1 MKKLGSIFVTL
12 VFLITLIGAVPS
24 FAAVDATRIYTED
37 FDNNW
42 NSSGTFGSSAS
53 ATLSQ
58 LFYNGQENGTF
69 VAATGYDGTE
79 NSALAFVGKENAA
92 ISYFNLKPFT
102 TTFDILNRKALVLTM
117 RFKVTGTPTTDAFK
131 VQFRSAG
138 SGGTG
143 FLDVLAD
150 GTKGTYYVVKN
161 ATYDGK
167 GDRVDINTNEW
178 YDMVMM
184 FTAETSSE
192 STVLNTTAKLYD
204 KNGTLVKDTASYS
217 KPTLDNSTV
226 MYIHATAGLTET
238 QNIIFDDAKMY
249 CVNTTDTFSYV
260 EAGSTAAD
268 SEIGEDGLITVKFDQ
283 PIAPAKTDFTV
294 EGATVD
300 SVKVVDFNTAVVKVS
315 GLGAGQT
322 YTLNFSTV
330 KSAAGSALAG
340 TTSLSFKTPA
350 AEIEPKVVF
359 TDDFDG
365 TFNDGVFTSSTIFYS
380 GQDNGGYAAETSGYN
395 GGTTA
400 FKMGYGTR
408 NALASSNVQT
418 QTLGTLGLSAD
429 TTVVFNTRFKLNG
442 TPTSSYSWSINLG
455 DGYKIGEIKGTN
467 EGNYSV
473 ASYTSSTPATLN
485 PDTWYDLI
493 VPLGTTGAA
502 WGYIYDSATGEF
514 IVQTQGT
521 GVTGNMPASRLFIQT
536 STLTE
541 NLSMTL
547 DDAKLYC
554 IAKTATFSK
563 VAGGTEENAVIG
575 EDGLL
580 TVKFDQPI
588 IPAKSNFTVAGATV
602 DSVKVKDFDTA
613 IVKVSGITAGQS
625 YTLSFSAVKSAAG
638 SSLTGTSTL
647 AFKAPAKTHFTQGY
661 VLGTDF
667 NNDVFKNASEIFFEG
682 KWSYNTYSQADGYI
696 SGEKGIKIE
705 NTGDT
710 AVADQLT
717 TKRLSSF
724 GLTRDNVL
732 IFTTRFKFSG
742 ESAENTYWYIEPVN
756 SQNVL
761 GRIGG
766 GVDGKYFADDEPIDA
781 DKWYNMTVAIRP
793 DQRSTMMVN
802 DSVTGETIVYKSAE
816 TPAISVVDNA
826 YNFLWFRT
834 PSLVKGTSLT
844 LADTDIYIVSQD
856 DTITVDAAAST
867 APNSTI
873 ALDGTISV
881 QFDMPVFSYKVTGV
895 AASEATVTKNNFT
908 IDGADIGEIGVID
921 FNKVVVG
928 FYNLDY
934 LTDYVLNFED
944 IVYEGGAGLDDASV
958 SQIAFKTGADEE
970 NPVTIAGT
978 ATYTGN
984 AITLKLYSETEQS
997 VGLIAAFYE
1006 GTTLLGAETLT
1017 ATATPAKSDATIT
1030 IDGTYEGADSIRIYG
1045 WNGALVPI
1053 TAIKTITLVTEE

>member
-1 MKKLGSIFVTL
+1 MKKLGSILVTL

-24 FAAVDATRIYTED
+24 FAAVETVYTED
-37 FDNNW
+37 FD
-42 NSSGTFGSSAS
+42 GTFNTDVFTASSIFDGGQDNDTYFAS
-53 ATLSQ
+53 TDG
-58 LFYNGQENGTF
+58 YNGGTTALKVAYGKDASSHMKTKVLSSLGYADGNILVLNFRMKLVDAPVDGTYYLRTDANSNSNEVWRLYGESDGKYHIKEWSDNGTSKGSLSAGEWYNVTISF
-69 VAATGYDGTE
+69 GVGGAYCYTDIYEAATGTQVVDHLAMMQSGASACNFIFRFYNLSE
-79 NSALAFVGKENAA
+79 NG
-92 ISYFNLKPFT
+92 
-102 TTFDILNRKALVLTM
+102 IL
-117 RFKVTGTPTTDAFK
+117 
-131 VQFRSAG
+131 
-138 SGGTG
+138 
-143 FLDVLAD
+143 
-150 GTKGTYYVVKN
+150 
-161 ATYDGK
+161 
-167 GDRVDINTNEW
+167 
-178 YDMVMM
+178 
-184 FTAETSSE
+184 
-192 STVLNTTAKLYD
+192 
-204 KNGTLVKDTASYS
+204 
-217 KPTLDNSTV
+217 
-226 MYIHATAGLTET
+226 
-238 QNIIFDDAKMY
+238 FDDAKMY
-249 CVNTTDTFSYV
+249 CVSAADSFNFVT
-260 EAGSTAAD
+260 EGSTAAN
-268 SEIGEDGLITVKFDQ
+268 SEIGEDGLLTVKFDQ
-283 PIAPAKTDFTV
+283 PITPAKANFTV
-294 EGATVD
+294 AGATVD
-300 SVKVVDFNTAVVKVS
+300 SVKVVDFNTAIVKVS
-315 GLGAGQT
+315 GLSAGQT
-322 YTLNFSTV
+322 YTLDFSNV
-330 KSAAGSALAG
+330 KSAANKALAG

-359 TDDFDG
+359 TDDFNG
-365 TFNDGVFTSSTIFYS
+365 TFNTNYFTSSTIFYD
-380 GQDNGGYAAETSGYN
+380 GQWKQNYIADANGYN

-400 FKMGYGTR
+400 LKLTYG
-408 NALASSNVQT
+408 ASSADNSYNHVKT
-418 QTLGTLGLSAD
+418 KTLGELGLSAD
-429 TTVVFNTRFKLNG
+429 TTMVFNTRFKLNG
-442 TPTSSYSWSINLG
+442 TPTSGYSWTINLG
-455 DGYKIGEIKGTN
+455 SGYVIGTIAGTA
-467 EGNYSV
+467 EGKYSV
-473 ASYTSSTPATLN
+473 AKYGGGDPATLN

-588 IPAKSNFTVAGATV
+588 TPAKSNFTVAGATV
-602 DSVKVKDFDTA
+602 DSVAVKDFNTA
-613 IVKVSGITAGQS
+613 VVKVSGLGAGQT
-625 YTLSFSAVKSAAG
+625 YTLNFSTVKSAAG
-638 SSLTGTSTL
+638 SALAGTSTL

-661 VLGTDF
+661 VYGTDF
-667 NNDVFKNASEIFFEG
+667 GANVFNSSSEIFFEG
-682 KWSYNTYSQADGYI
+682 DWGGNTYSQADGYLT
-696 SGEKGIKIE
+696 GEKGIKIE

-710 AVADQLT
+710 AVTDHLT
-717 TKRLSSF
+717 TKRLSDF

-742 ESAENTYWYIEPVN
+742 ESAENTYWYINPVT
-756 SQNVL
+756 SSAQL
-761 GRIGG
+761 ARIGG
-766 GVDGKYFADDEPIDA
+766 GVDGEYFADNEPIDA

-793 DQRSTMMVN
+793 DQRSTLMIN

-826 YNFLWFRT
+826 YNFLWFQT
-834 PSLVKGTSLT
+834 SSLVKGTSLT
-844 LADTDIYIVSQD
+844 LADTDIYIVSED
-856 DTITVDAAAST
+856 DTLTVDAAVST
-867 APNSTI
+867 AQNTTI

-881 QFDMPVFSYKVTGV
+881 QFNMPVFSYKVTGV

-921 FNKVVVG
+921 FNKVVIG

-958 SQIAFKTGADEE
+958 SSIAFKTGADEE
-970 NPVTIAGT
+970 NPVTIAGA
-978 ATYTGN
+978 ATYTEDE
-984 AITLKLYSETEQS
+984 ISFKLYSATEQS
-997 VGLIAAFYE
+997 VKLIAAFYQ